1 MERLEKGDII
11 KFDHKSWYDCY
22 ALDMCEYKLIPV
34 WLWKILNRRK
44 NKYKTK
50 QVFSRDTNKKEFVI
64 NLEDGEIFIVKDVFN
79 GHLCLFNSIKG
90 DFVIWYPFSIINKN
104 NDMFRMDDVLIR
116 GYFQKLSNQDMRKMK
131 LQKLFLEK
139 C

>member
-1 MERLEKGDII
+1 MIQI
-11 KFDHKSWYDCY
+11 KK
-22 ALDMCEYKLIPV
+22 
-34 WLWKILNRRK
+34 KI
-44 NKYKTK
+44 
-50 QVFSRDTNKKEFVI
+50 VI

-116 GYFQKLSNQDMRKMK
+116 GYFQKLSNRDMRKMK